1 MIYRGSSKFTHFLRH
16 AQIKDLSDKSSIF
29 AIKEMVTLIIILVT
43 AAVSILCFSGKL
55 NINSLVFNASR
66 VWHGKQWYRILSYG
80 LVHSG
85 WGHLLFNMLT
95 LFFFGT
101 VVEQYF
107 SAAFG
112 GTAGIILYIV
122 LYVSAIAVST
132 VGDLIKYKDSPGYN
146 AVGASGAVSAVL
158 FASILFEPKMG
169 IYIYLIPIPVP
180 GYIFAPLYLLY
191 CWYMAKRN
199 MDNIGHTAHFWGA
212 VYGLLFPLVC
222 RPDIFQHFLSQL
234 GL

>member
-1 MIYRGSSKFTHFLRH
+1 
-16 AQIKDLSDKSSIF
+16 
-29 AIKEMVTLIIILVT
+29 MVTAIIILVT
-43 AAVSILCFSGKL
+43 VSVSLLCFTGKL
-55 NINSLVFNASR
+55 NIDPLVFNASK
-66 VWHGKQWYRILSYG
+66 VWHEKQWYRMLSYG
-80 LVHSG
+80 LVHAG

-95 LFFFGT
+95 LYFFGT
-101 VVEQYF
+101 VVEEYF
-107 SAAFG
+107 SLAFG
-112 GTAGIILYIV
+112 NTPGIILYIV

-132 VGDLIKYKDSPGYN
+132 IGDLLKYKNISDYN

-180 GYIFAPLYLLY
+180 GYIFAPLNLFY

-212 VYGLLFPLVC
+212 IYGLVFPLIF
-222 RPDIFQHFLSQL
+222 RPDIFNHFLAQL

>member
-1 MIYRGSSKFTHFLRH
+1 MI
-16 AQIKDLSDKSSIF
+16 
-29 AIKEMVTLIIILVT
+29 TLILI
-43 AAVSILCFSGKL
+43 AATCLVSILCFTGTLDTNK
-55 NINSLVFNASR
+55 LVFNAYS
-66 VWHGKQWYRILSYG
+66 VWHRKEWHRMLTHG
-80 LVHSG
+80 LVHGG
-85 WGHLLFNMLT
+85 WGHLFFNMLT
-95 LFFFGT
+95 LYFFGK

-107 SAAFG
+107 ALTFG
-112 GTAGIILYIV
+112 GTLGCVLYIV
-122 LYVSAIAVST
+122 LYVSAIAVSS
-132 VGDLIKYKDSPGYN
+132 VWDLVKFRNDWNYN
-146 AVGASGAVSAVL
+146 AVGASGAVSAIL

-212 VYGLLFPLVC
+212 VYGLVFPLLCKPV
-222 RPDIFQHFLSQL
+222 IFNHFLAQL

>member
-1 MIYRGSSKFTHFLRH
+1 
-16 AQIKDLSDKSSIF
+16 
-29 AIKEMVTLIIILVT
+29 MVTLIIILIT
-43 AAVSILCFSGKL
+43 AGISILCFTGRL
-55 NINSLVFNASR
+55 NINSWVFNAYQ
-66 VWHGKQWYRILSYG
+66 VWHRKQWHRMLSYG

-85 WGHLLFNMLT
+85 WGHLIFNMLT
-95 LFFFGT
+95 LYFFGP

-112 GTAGIILYIV
+112 ATTGGILFTV

-132 VGDLIKYKDSPGYN
+132 SGDLLKYRDDYYYN
-146 AVGASGAVSAVL
+146 ALGASGAVSAIL

-169 IYIYLIPIPVP
+169 IYIFMIPIPVP

-212 VYGLLFPLVC
+212 VYGLVFPLLC
-222 RPDIFQHFLSQL
+222 KPAIMIHFLIQL
-234 GL
+234 SDILC

>member
-1 MIYRGSSKFTHFLRH
+1 MIT
-16 AQIKDLSDKSSIF
+16 
-29 AIKEMVTLIIILVT
+29 VIIIAIT
-43 AAVSILCFSGKL
+43 CIVSILCFNGTLNGNKL
-55 NINSLVFNASR
+55 IFNAYQ
-66 VWHGKQWYRILSYG
+66 VWHRKEWYRMLTSGMI
-80 LVHSG
+80 HSG
-85 WGHLLFNMLT
+85 WGHLFFNMLT
-95 LFFFGT
+95 LYFFGR

-112 GTAGIILYIV
+112 GVLGTVLYVV
-122 LYVSAIAVST
+122 LYVSALAISSL
-132 VGDLIKYKDSPGYN
+132 GDLVKYRNNWNYN
-146 AVGASGAVSAVL
+146 ALGASGAVSAVL
-158 FASILFEPKMG
+158 FASILFAPKMG

-212 VYGLLFPLVC
+212 VYGLLFPIIC
-222 RPDIFQHFLSQL
+222 KPDVLSFCLSQF

>member
-1 MIYRGSSKFTHFLRH
+1 MIT
-16 AQIKDLSDKSSIF
+16 
-29 AIKEMVTLIIILVT
+29 IIIIAVT
-43 AAVSILCFSGKL
+43 SLVSILCFTGSL
-55 NINSLVFNASR
+55 NINSLLFNAYQ
-66 VWHGKQWYRILSYG
+66 VWHRKQWYRMLSYG

-85 WGHLLFNMLT
+85 WVHLIFNMLT
-95 LFFFGT
+95 LYFFGP

-107 SAAFG
+107 SAIFGPGLGRLLFAF
-112 GTAGIILYIV
+112 

-132 VGDLIKYKDSPGYN
+132 VGDLVKYKDDIGYN
-146 AVGASGAVSAVL
+146 AVGASGAVSAIL

-191 CWYMAKRN
+191 CWYMARRN

-212 VYGLLFPLVC
+212 VYGLLFPIVC
-222 RPDIFQHFLSQL
+222 HPSVFTHFFNQL